1 MHAPYRYRSLIIA
14 FITLLV
20 LLSGYISMSAQWM
33 AEGSGE
39 LPAISHFD
47 RMHAILSA
55 DTVRKKNKSVR
66 RRKLDTSL
74 LRPTVPYK
82 KNPNAKRIILEH
94 ADILNYDQTLAPNVQ
109 RLIGNVRFRHDNAV
123 MTCDSAYMNQ
133 ETQTFEAFS
142 NVHMLQGDTVN
153 FYSQYL
159 YYDGMER
166 IAQMRTDV
174 RLENRTTTL
183 FTDNLDYDRNEDLA
197 YYFDG
202 GTIVDSLNTLTSDYG
217 QYKPATDD
225 AEFRFN
231 VQLENDKYVMNT
243 EHLFYNTKTK
253 ISIFDGSTTIVSDSN
268 RIEGTRGIYDSQNER
283 AYLLDR
289 SKVYSGSKT
298 LEGDSIFYDQKVRFG
313 EAFGSMC
320 ITDSVK
326 KADLYGDY
334 GYFDESRGY
343 AFVTSRSYIKE
354 YSETEK
360 PLYLGA
366 DTLEMIS
373 IDKSMARK
381 SYPLPMTAEQMAM
394 AKDTIS
400 RKTAVAPMNELKI
413 PSSENLSDTLS
424 LPSEF
429 YLGNTFTDS
438 ISRNT
443 TENEQDS
450 LCRIIKAYPNV
461 KVYRSDVQAVCGYA
475 EMNSLDSIMTLTR
488 APIMW
493 NEKNQIKGDT
503 LRFFFKDRKLNH
515 VDIYGNGFVTQQ
527 ITDKM
532 YNQILAPYMMTTV
545 QDSVIKE
552 MRAYLDVFSIRYAQE
567 ENSDYY
573 FGLNRVQST
582 AMYVYMNQGGRFD
595 KVYLRGPV
603 SGKFFPIEMGKT
615 DEVNKL
621 KGFIW
626 IEDKRLTSAESVIP
640 KEATA
645 EVTSLMAAKGFSG
658 KQAADKVYA
667 GISEQVEAADKAEA
681 GRRQE
686 AASKMTTP
694 IINYLLRETLK
705 QTQQHNSINDIIYF
719 TPWYEVF
726 ITKEDRA
733 NSTTNPYTGILRKK
747 D

>member
-1 MHAPYRYRSLIIA
+1 MHTPYRYRSLIIA
-14 FITLLV
+14 FITLSV

-39 LPAISHFD
+39 LAAISRFD
-47 RMHAILSA
+47 RIYAALLV
-55 DTVRKKNKSVR
+55 DTVHRKTKPVK
-66 RRKLDTSL
+66 RRKLDTSP

-82 KNPNAKRIILEH
+82 KNPNAKKIILEH
-94 ADILNYDQTLAPNVQ
+94 ADILNYDQTLDPNVQ
-109 RLIGNVRFRHDNAV
+109 RLIGNVRFRHGDAV

-133 ETQTFEAFS
+133 ESQTFEAFS
-142 NVHMLQGDTVN
+142 NVHMLQGDTMN

-174 RLENRTTTL
+174 RLENRNTTL
-183 FTDNLDYDRNEDLA
+183 FTDNLDYDRYEDLA

-217 QYKPATDD
+217 QYRPTTDD

-243 EHLFYNTKTK
+243 DHLFYNTKTK
-253 ISIFDGSTTIVSDSN
+253 ISIFDGPTTIVSDSN
-268 RIEGTRGIYDSQNER
+268 RIEGTRGTYDSHNER

-298 LEGDSIFYDQKVRFG
+298 LVGDSIFYDQKARFG

-326 KADLYGDY
+326 KANLYGDY
-334 GYFDESRGY
+334 GYFDESKGY

-354 YSETEK
+354 YSEAEK

-373 IDKSMARK
+373 IDKAIAHK
-381 SYPLPMTAEQMAM
+381 SYPLPMTAEQIAM
-394 AKDTIS
+394 SKDTIS
-400 RKTAVAPMNELKI
+400 QQAAVAPANRLKT
-413 PSSENLSDTLS
+413 PLSDNLSDTLR
-424 LPSEF
+424 LPNEF
-429 YLGNTFTDS
+429 YLGNTLTDS
-438 ISRNT
+438 ISQGT

-461 KVYRSDVQAVCGYA
+461 RVYRSDVQAICGYA
-475 EMNSLDSIMTLTR
+475 EMNAMDSIMTLTR
-488 APIMW
+488 VPIMW

-503 LRFFFKDRKLNH
+503 LRFFFKDKKLNH

-567 ENSDYY
+567 DNSDYY

-582 AMYVYMNQGGRFD
+582 AMYVYMAQNGQFE
-595 KVYLRGPV
+595 KIYLRGPV
-603 SGKFFPIEMGKT
+603 SGKFFPIEMGQT

-621 KGFIW
+621 KGFTW
-626 IEDKRLTSAESVIP
+626 MEDKRPASAESVIP

-645 EVTSLMAAKGFSG
+645 EATSLIAAKGFSG
-658 KQAADKVYA
+658 KQAADKAYT
-667 GISEQVEAADKAEA
+667 GISEKVEAADKAEA
-681 GRRQE
+681 IRKQE
-686 AASKMTTP
+686 AASP
-694 IINYLLRETLK
+694 AINYLLRETLK
-705 QTQQHNSINDIIYF
+705 KIQQHNSINDIIYF
-719 TPWYEVF
+719 TPWYEAF
-726 ITKEDRA
+726 IISEDRV